1 MRMKGASE
9 REGERKFRNERWNAC
24 GKGKRDRGGKKVRGE
39 RRKQGKQG
47 GVCMIL
53 RNLFAVSNG

>member
-39 RRKQGKQG
+39 RRK
-47 GVCMIL
+47 
-53 RNLFAVSNG
+53 